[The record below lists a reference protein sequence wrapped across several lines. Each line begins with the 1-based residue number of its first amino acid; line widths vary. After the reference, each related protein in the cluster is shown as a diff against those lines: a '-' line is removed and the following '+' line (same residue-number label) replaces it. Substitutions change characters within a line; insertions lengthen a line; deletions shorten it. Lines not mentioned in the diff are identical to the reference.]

1 MDPSELSF
9 VVLLSALA
17 KRTLRAVSAPLFYC
31 ISVVKS
37 WWSRTVP
44 VPVAEPVAEPI
55 AEPVS
60 EPVVGSKAEVE
71 PVAEPKPKSDVI
83 LYLEKVSDELAAEVS
98 VVPPGRPQPG
108 KFIIVSY
115 SDTQEVRKTCGVFA
129 TFGTNKD
136 LMSFLFGKEGD
147 SYTLRAYVHPD
158 WVELAYTGVYVENK
172 IFQAE
177 RKDEVIYIVS
187 NKDYGTGFIT
197 PAMRTQEINDRLY
210 ARSGQD
216 SEQVNPEFNV
226 CAHNDYVMA
235 GQS

>member
-17 KRTLRAVSAPLFYC
+17 KRTLRVALSPLFYC
-31 ISVVKS
+31 INVVKS
-37 WWSRTVP
+37 WWVRTVP
-44 VPVAEPVAEPI
+44 V
-55 AEPVS
+55 
-60 EPVVGSKAEVE
+60 VE
-71 PVAEPKPKSDVI
+71 PEDEPEPKSDVI

-115 SDTQEVRKTCGVFA
+115 SDATPTQEVRKTCGVFA

-147 SYTLRAYVHPD
+147 SYTLRAYVHPN
-158 WVELAYTGVYVENK
+158 WVELAYTGVYIENK

-197 PAMRTQEINDRLY
+197 PAMRTQEINDRL
-210 ARSGQD
+210 SGQL
-216 SEQVNPEFNV
+216 VNPEFNV

-235 GQS
+235 GQSKK